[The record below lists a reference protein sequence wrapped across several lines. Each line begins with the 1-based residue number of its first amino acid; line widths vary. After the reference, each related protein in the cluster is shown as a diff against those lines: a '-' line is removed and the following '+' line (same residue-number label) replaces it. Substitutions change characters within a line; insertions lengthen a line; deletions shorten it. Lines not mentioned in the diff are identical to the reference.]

1 LPLLLIGALLSALP
15 ILLHWGLWRIYL
27 PQRQTRAIV
36 LLTLATDG
44 VSLLLLAWQQG
55 TLTGAAEAPPPVV
68 YLHIALFMFAL
79 LCSYVI
85 TYSALEADSPTL
97 VMVKMLYE
105 ARPEGLEK
113 QRFLSMLNDE
123 ALVLPRVR
131 DLERD
136 HMAEVVDGRY
146 VLTPK
151 GQLMA
156 KGFNLFARVLGI
168 GLGG

>member
-1 LPLLLIGALLSALP
+1 LPLLLTGALLSALP
-15 ILLHWGLWRIYL
+15 ILLHWGLWRIHL
-27 PQRQTRAIV
+27 PHRQTRAIV
-36 LLTLATDG
+36 LLTLVTDG
-44 VSLLLLAWQQG
+44 VSLLFLAWCQG
-55 TLTGAAEAPPPVV
+55 TLSGATGAPPPLV

-79 LCSYVI
+79 LCAYII

-97 VMVKMLYE
+97 IMVKMLHD

-113 QRFLSMLNDE
+113 ERFLGMLNDE
-123 ALVLPRVR
+123 MLVLPRVR

-136 HMAEVVDGRY
+136 RMAEVVDGRY

-151 GQLMA
+151 GRLMA
-156 KGFNLFARVLGI
+156 RGFNLYARVLGI